1 MTDIPDYGAMG
12 DADLQAH
19 AAVLIPA
26 IHARVDASTSATA
39 KAKRR
44 ASHLH
49 DVADDLENLLF
60 SGGQVSAR
68 SGGEG
73 KDP

>member
-1 MTDIPDYGAMG
+1 MTTTVPDYGLMN

-19 AAVLIPA
+19 AAALIPVV
-26 IHARVDASTSATA
+26 HARVDASTTATA

-49 DVADDLENLLF
+49 DVADDLEALLF
-60 SGGQVSAR
+60 SGGQVAAR
-68 SGGEG
+68 SGDG
-73 KDP
+73 KEP